1 MTFGKGENID
11 MENESMV
18 SRDWGWEDEM
28 HYQGAWGS
36 FLEWWKHF
44 CIFLVVVFL
53 LLYVLVKTHRTEWK
67 RVNFIVC
74 HLHCNKPDSKKM
86 KKKVKYTIISPKHFE
101 FQDTRIL
108 VLTSGWYY

>member
-1 MTFGKGENID
+1 MNQWFPETEDERMRCITKELEGAFWSDENIF
-11 MENESMV
+11 
-18 SRDWGWEDEM
+18 
-28 HYQGAWGS
+28 AS
-36 FLEWWKHF
+36 FLWWYF
-44 CIFLVVVFL
+44 YY
-53 LLYVLVKTHRTEWK
+53 LYVLVKTHRTERK

-108 VLTSGWYY
+108 VLTSG